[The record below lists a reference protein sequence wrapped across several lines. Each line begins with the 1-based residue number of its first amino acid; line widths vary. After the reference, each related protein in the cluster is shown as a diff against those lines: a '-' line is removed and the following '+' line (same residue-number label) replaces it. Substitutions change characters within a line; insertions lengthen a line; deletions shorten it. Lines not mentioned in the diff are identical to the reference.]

1 MRAAM
6 FTHLHVHTEYSL
18 LDGLCRSQALAQR
31 AKDLGMDS
39 LAITDHGAL
48 YGLVE
53 FYQAAKD
60 VGIKPILGCE
70 VYVAPGSHTSR
81 DPGDKSSYHLVLLA
95 KDATGYRN
103 LIQLS
108 TAAQMQGFYYKPRVD
123 KELLAQHSQGLV
135 ALSSCLQG
143 EIPRL
148 LSQGRATE
156 ATQSAK
162 WYKETFGDFYLEV
175 QDHNIPELRQVN
187 KQIVGLAQES
197 AIPLVATND
206 VHYLHQKDSRLHDLL
221 LCIQTN
227 TNIKDEKRHR
237 MSDDSYY
244 LKSEEEMARL
254 FPELPEAI
262 ANTQR
267 IAESCELKLE
277 FGRTLMPEAHIPPG
291 LSADDYLAQLA
302 REGLRQRYPQVTEE
316 MERRLAYELD
326 VIRQTKFANYFLVVR
341 EISAFVH
348 ERDILFN
355 VRGSAAA
362 SLVLYCLGV
371 TLVDPLANRLVF
383 ERFLNVER
391 HEMPDIDMDFQDDRR
406 GEVIA
411 WASQR
416 YGPAQVAQIIT
427 FGTLGA
433 RAAIRDVGRAQ
444 GLPYGEVDRVARLIP
459 FGAKD
464 LAEALDGVPELK
476 TLYTQDNIL
485 RQLIDDAR
493 SMEGITRHASTHA
506 AGVVISREPLTNII
520 PLQRAVKDDATAI
533 AMTQYPMDPIAKIG
547 LLKMD
552 FLGLINLTLLRKVQ
566 ELVAQSRGVVLK
578 LDQIPLDDPD
588 TFNLLSS
595 GETTGVFQLE
605 GTGMRRY
612 IRELKPSTFSDVAAM
627 IALYRPGPMQH
638 LPEFI
643 DSKHGRR
650 EVTYP
655 HPALETI
662 LEETYGIIVYQDQVL
677 LIVQAFAGYTLGQA
691 DIVRKAM
698 GKKVPEIMRQ
708 ERERFL
714 AGAQGKGFSEEVA
727 TKVFDLIEP
736 FAGYAFNK
744 AHSVSYAMI
753 ACWTA
758 YLKAHY
764 PGEYMTALLALYAQ
778 REEKVASAVA
788 ECHRLGIDVLPPDI
802 NRSQVVFSLEGSGI
816 RWGLANVK
824 NVGEGAVA
832 PIVQARAKGGPF
844 KSVEDLCRR
853 TDTGNLK
860 RPALE
865 SLIKAGGLDCL
876 GPRGGLL
883 ASLDRILALAQQEH
897 RRKETGQASMFDLFG
912 DSVPVPLPAL
922 EIAAQDSSPAEARQ
936 WEREL
941 LGVPLS
947 HSPLVELARSGG
959 EEVTL
964 VWSDITQEMVNQPVV
979 LAGEVS
985 TVQERYTNRDHRAF
999 LTATLVDLAQK
1010 EIEVTAWPEVY
1021 ERTRELWQQGALLL
1035 VRGKV
1040 KERQDRLQVVCDN
1053 IESYPPAAVDHAS
1066 EEAAEPQPVGT
1077 APAFAPPLSHV
1088 VVLKKARRPQPS
1100 DVAPAYRPGIQQSG
1114 PGAGQTMPAPDPP
1127 DLAPPFS
1134 PGTNQPPPP
1143 AHPRR
1148 LTIRLA
1154 ETTDRDADIL
1164 RVRDLFALL
1173 HRYPGDTATR
1183 LAIRSNG
1190 SETALEGPSVA
1201 YCPDL
1206 ESELTRL
1213 LGPGAFSAS

>member
-1 MRAAM
+1 M

-18 LDGLCRSQALAQR
+18 LDGLCRSQTVAQR
-31 AKDLGMDS
+31 ARDLGMDS
-39 LAITDHGAL
+39 LAVTDHGAL
-48 YGLVE
+48 YGLIE
-53 FYQAAKD
+53 FYFAAKEA
-60 VGIKPILGCE
+60 GIKPILGCE
-70 VYVAPGSHTSR
+70 VYVAQGSRHSR
-81 DPGDKSSYHLVLLA
+81 DQGDKTYYHLVLLA
-95 KDATGYRN
+95 KDSQGYRN

-108 TAAQMQGFYYKPRVD
+108 TAAHMEGFYYKPRVD
-123 KELLAQHSQGLV
+123 KELLSKHSQGLV
-135 ALSSCLQG
+135 ALTGCLQG
-143 EIPRL
+143 EVPRL
-148 LSQGRATE
+148 LSQGRHDE
-156 ATQSAK
+156 ARQTAK
-162 WYKETFGDFYLEV
+162 WYKDVFDDFYLEV
-175 QDHNIPELRQVN
+175 QDHNIPELHQVN
-187 KQIVGLAQES
+187 PQMTELGREMGL
-197 AIPLVATND
+197 PLVLTND
-206 VHYLHQKDSRLHDLL
+206 VHYVNQQDSRLHDLL

-227 TNIKDEKRHR
+227 TNIKDAKRHR
-237 MSDDSYY
+237 MSDDSFY
-244 LKSEEEMARL
+244 LKSEAEMARL
-254 FPELPEAI
+254 FPELPEAM

-267 IAESCELKLE
+267 IADACSLQLE
-277 FGRTLMPEAHIPPG
+277 FGRTLMPEAHMPPG

-302 REGLRQRYPQVTEE
+302 REGLRRHYPEVSEE

-326 VIRQTKFANYFLVVR
+326 VIQQTKFANYFLVVR

-371 TLVDPLANRLVF
+371 TLVDPISNRLVF

-416 YGPAQVAQIIT
+416 YGPEQVAQIIT

-459 FGAKD
+459 FGARN
-464 LAEALDGVPELK
+464 LSEALEAVPELMS
-476 TLYTQDNIL
+476 LYTQDNIL
-485 RQLIDDAR
+485 RQLIDDSRAL
-493 SMEGITRHASTHA
+493 EGITRHASTHA
-506 AGVVISREPLTNII
+506 AGVVISREPLTSVI
-520 PLQRAVKDDATAI
+520 PLQRASKDDATAI

-566 ELVAQSRGVVLK
+566 ELVSRHRDITLE
-578 LDQIPLDDPD
+578 LDRIPLDDPA
-588 TFNLLSS
+588 TFELLSS

-605 GTGMRRY
+605 GVGMRRY
-612 IRELKPSTFSDVAAM
+612 IKQLKPSSFSDVAAM

-655 HPALETI
+655 HPALEQI
-662 LEETYGIIVYQDQVL
+662 LQETYGIIVYQDQVL
-677 LIVQAFAGYTLGQA
+677 LIAQTFAGYTLGQA

-714 AGAQGKGFSEEVA
+714 AGAQAKGFSAELA
-727 TKVFDLIEP
+727 TRVFDLIEP

-744 AHSVSYAMI
+744 AHSVSYAVI

-758 YLKAHY
+758 YLKARY
-764 PGEYMTALLALYAQ
+764 PGEYMTALLSLYAE

-788 ECHRLGIDVLPPDI
+788 ECHRLSIDVLLPDI
-802 NRSQVVFSLEGSGI
+802 NSSQVAFSLIGDASNGNAI
-816 RWGLANVK
+816 RFGLANVK
-824 NVGEGAVA
+824 NVSEQAVA
-832 PIVQARAKGGPF
+832 PIVQAREKGGPF
-844 KSVEDLCRR
+844 KSIEDLCRR
-853 TDTGNLK
+853 ADLGSLK

-865 SLIKAGGLDCL
+865 SLIKAGAFDCL
-876 GPRGGLL
+876 GHRAGLL
-883 ASLDRILALAQQEH
+883 ASAERILSLAQQEQ
-897 RRKETGQASMFDLFG
+897 RRRETGQTTMFDLFG
-912 DSVPVPLPAL
+912 DTVPVPLPAL
-922 EIAAQDSSPAEARQ
+922 EIVAQDSSPAEARQ
-936 WEREL
+936 WERDL

-947 HSPLVELARSGG
+947 HSPLADLAHRAGN
-959 EEVTL
+959 
-964 VWSDITQEMVNQPVV
+964 DITLIWGDISEDMEGQPVV

-985 TVQERYTNRDHRAF
+985 SAQERFTNRDHRAF

-1021 ERTRELWQQGALLL
+1021 ERTRELWQQGAPLL
-1035 VRGKV
+1035 VWGKV
-1040 KERQDRLQVVCDN
+1040 KKRQERLQVVCDN
-1053 IESYPPAAVDHAS
+1053 VKSYPLAEGDGQDGGS
-1066 EEAAEPQPVGT
+1066 EPERDT
-1077 APAFAPPLSHV
+1077 APAFRPGTEQPTSAGRQPTPPTE
-1088 VVLKKARRPQPS
+1088 QPS
-1100 DVAPAYRPGIQQSG
+1100 IQPAPQDIAPAFRPGAEQPS
-1114 PGAGQTMPAPDPP
+1114 PAP
-1127 DLAPPFS
+1127 
-1134 PGTNQPPPP
+1134 
-1143 AHPRR
+1143 HPRR
-1148 LTIRLA
+1148 LTIRLT
-1154 ETTDRDADIL
+1154 ETSDPDGDIL

-1173 HRYPGDTATR
+1173 RSYPGDTATR
-1183 LAIRSNG
+1183 LTIRRDGN
-1190 SETALEGPSVA
+1190 ETALQGPSVT

-1206 ESELTRL
+1206 DAALTRL
-1213 LGPGAFSAS
+1213 LGQDAFSMAG